1 MRQTRRH
8 SVLLVE
14 DTPSL
19 ARTYQGFLRDEPYDI
34 RHVETGNDA
43 LAALEEYT
51 PQVVLLDLKLPDRDG
66 LEILHEIS
74 TRRLPCA
81 VIVVTAHGSL
91 DTAVQAMRGGASDF
105 LVKPFN
111 MERLRVTLR
120 NVLERSE
127 LVQVV
132 KAYQETIDRHS
143 YDGFIGSSLEMQA
156 IYRMVE
162 SAAASDATVFIT
174 GESGTGKE
182 VCAQAIHRASPRS
195 NRPFIAIN
203 CAAIPKDLMESEVFG
218 HVKGAFTGAVSDR
231 PGAASLANGG
241 TLFLDEIC
249 EMDPLLQTKLLR
261 FVQTGAFTP
270 VGGSRVE
277 SVNVRFICA
286 TNREPL
292 REVREGRFREDLYY
306 RLHVIPIFL
315 PPLRDRGEDCLDIAR
330 SLLADY
336 AGQEGKGF
344 QRLSPET
351 ERIIGGYDW
360 PGNVRQL
367 QNVLRNV
374 VVLNDGEEVTP
385 DMLPQTLTTPK
396 RADEAAPR
404 RPGLTDVAPQPP
416 YEVGEV
422 GEVTDM
428 GRLAELIRP
437 LAEVEWEA
445 IENAVALCG
454 GDVRKAAVFLGIGPA
469 TIYRKRSLRR
479 AEDKT
484 GAG

>member
-1 MRQTRRH
+1 MTNLRKNT
-8 SVLLVE
+8 VLLVE

-19 ARTYQGFLRDEPYDI
+19 ARTYLGFLRDEPYEI
-34 RHVETGNDA
+34 QHVETGADA
-43 LAALEEYT
+43 LAALYEYT

-66 LEILHEIS
+66 LEILQEIS
-74 TRRLPCA
+74 LQRLPCS

-111 MERLRVTLR
+111 RERLKVTLR

-132 KAYQETIDRHS
+132 KAYQESIDRHS
-143 YDGFIGSSLEMQA
+143 FHGCIGSSLEMQA

-182 VCAQAIHRASPRS
+182 VCAQAVHSTSPRGDRS
-195 NRPFIAIN
+195 FIAIN

-249 EMDPLLQTKLLR
+249 EMDPLLQGKLLR
-261 FVQTGAFTP
+261 FVQTGSFTP

-277 SVNVRFICA
+277 TVDVRFICA
-286 TNREPL
+286 TNRDPL
-292 REVREGRFREDLYY
+292 QEVREGRFREDLYY
-306 RLHVIPIFL
+306 RLHVIPIAL
-315 PPLRDRGEDCLDIAR
+315 PPLRDRGADCLEIAR
-330 SLLADY
+330 SLLDDY
-336 AGQEGKGF
+336 AGQEGKRF
-344 QRLSPET
+344 RRLAPET
-351 ERIIGGYDW
+351 ERIIDAYDW

-367 QNVLRNV
+367 QNVLRNI

-385 DMLPQTLTTPK
+385 QMLPQTLT
-396 RADEAAPR
+396 APMAR
-404 RPGLTDVAPQPP
+404 PVSMSRPPGLSDAAHQPP
-416 YEVGEV
+416 YETGEV
-422 GEVTDM
+422 KDM
-428 GRLAELIRP
+428 AQLAELIRP
-437 LAEVEWEA
+437 LAEVEWDA

-479 AEDKT
+479 AEDKKV
-484 GAG
+484 AD

>member
-1 MRQTRRH
+1 MNTVRGNT
-8 SVLLVE
+8 VLLVE

-19 ARTYQGFLRDEPYDI
+19 ARTYRGFLRDEPYEI
-34 RHVETGNDA
+34 QHVETGSDA
-43 LAALEEYT
+43 LAALDDYT

-66 LEILHEIS
+66 LEILQEIS
-74 TRRLPCA
+74 HRRLPCA

-91 DTAVQAMRGGASDF
+91 DTAVQAMRAGASDF

-111 MERLRVTLR
+111 RERLKVTLR

-132 KAYQETIDRHS
+132 KAYQDSIDRHS
-143 YDGFIGSSLEMQA
+143 YEGFIGSSLEMQA

-162 SAAASDATVFIT
+162 SAAASGATVFIS

-182 VCAQAIHRASPRS
+182 VCAQAIHRASPRRD
-195 NRPFIAIN
+195 RPFIAIN

-249 EMDPLLQTKLLR
+249 EMDPLLQGKLLR
-261 FVQTGAFTP
+261 FVQTGSFTP

-277 SVNVRFICA
+277 SVDARFICA
-286 TNREPL
+286 TNRDPL
-292 REVREGRFREDLYY
+292 QEVRDGRFREDLYY
-306 RLHVIPIFL
+306 RLHVIPISL
-315 PPLRDRGEDCLDIAR
+315 PPLRDRGGDCLEIGR

-336 AGQEGKGF
+336 AEQESKKF
-344 QRLSPET
+344 NRLAPET
-351 ERIIGGYDW
+351 EAIIAAYEW

-367 QNVLRNV
+367 QNVLRNI

-385 DMLPQTLTTPK
+385 EMLPQTVTAPA
-396 RADEAAPR
+396 RRPAVAAAPV
-404 RPGLTDVAPQPP
+404 GLSDISRQSPYQP
-416 YEVGEV
+416 E
-422 GEVTDM
+422 EVTDM
-428 GRLAELIRP
+428 ARLAELIRP
-437 LAEVEWEA
+437 LADIEWGA

-479 AEDKT
+479 EGENQNT
-484 GAG
+484 E

>member
-8 SVLLVE
+8 TVLLVE

-34 RHVETGNDA
+34 RHVETGTEALDA
-43 LAALEEYT
+43 LEDYT

-66 LEILHEIS
+66 LDILKEIS
-74 TRRLPCA
+74 ARRLPCA

-111 MERLRVTLR
+111 MERLKVTLR

-132 KAYQETIDRHS
+132 KAYQESIDRQS
-143 YDGFIGSSLEMQA
+143 YEGFIGSSLEMQA

-195 NRPFIAIN
+195 ARPFIAIN

-261 FVQTGAFTP
+261 FVQTGSFTP

-277 SVNVRFICA
+277 SVDVRFICA
-286 TNREPL
+286 TNRDPL
-292 REVREGRFREDLYY
+292 GEVREGRFREDLYY

-344 QRLSPET
+344 QRLAPEA
-351 ERIIGGYDW
+351 ERIITGYDW

-374 VVLNDGEEVTP
+374 VVLNDGEEVTA
-385 DMLPQTLTTPK
+385 DMLPPTLTSPARVAPTQ
-396 RADEAAPR
+396 PR
-404 RPGLTDVAPQPP
+404 RAGLSDVGQQPP
-416 YEVGEV
+416 YEP

-428 GRLAELIRP
+428 ARLAELIRP
-437 LAEVEWEA
+437 LAEVEWDA

-479 AEDKT
+479 AESQK
-484 GAG
+484 GAD

>member
-1 MRQTRRH
+1 MRPVRKNA
-8 SVLLVE
+8 VLLVE

-19 ARTYQGFLRDEPYDI
+19 ARTYRGFLRDEPYDI
-34 RHVETGNDA
+34 RHVETGAEA
-43 LAALEEYT
+43 LAALEEDI

-66 LEILHEIS
+66 LEILQEIS
-74 TRRLPCA
+74 RRRLPCA

-91 DTAVQAMRGGASDF
+91 DTAVQAMRAGASDF

-111 MERLRVTLR
+111 MERLKVTLR

-182 VCAQAIHRASPRS
+182 VCAQAVHRASPRRD
-195 NRPFIAIN
+195 RPFIAIN

-249 EMDPLLQTKLLR
+249 EMDPLLQGKLLR
-261 FVQTGAFTP
+261 FVQTGSFTP

-277 SVNVRFICA
+277 TVNVRFICA
-286 TNREPL
+286 TNRDPL

-315 PPLRDRGEDCLDIAR
+315 PPLRDRGGDCLDIAR
-330 SLLADY
+330 SLLAEY
-336 AGQEGKGF
+336 AKQEGKGF
-344 QRLSPET
+344 KSLAPET
-351 ERIIGGYDW
+351 ERIIATYDW

-367 QNVLRNV
+367 QNVLRNI
-374 VVLNDGEEVTP
+374 VVLNDGDAVTP
-385 DMLPQTLTTPK
+385 DMLPQTLTSPTRPAAAPA
-396 RADEAAPR
+396 RPTGVSEAAR
-404 RPGLTDVAPQPP
+404 QPP
-416 YEVGEV
+416 YEAGEV
-422 GEVTDM
+422 KDM

-445 IENAVALCG
+445 IENAVSLCG

-469 TIYRKRSLRR
+469 TIYRKRSQRR
-479 AEDKT
+479 GDQEGPAAD
-484 GAG
+484 